1 MAIFTREQMVSQLQT
16 SVCEVFFKKRNGA
29 IREMVCTLDSNRAPA
44 LQIGRMSQASN
55 SANQTIS
62 PTVMPVW
69 DIEKMAWRSFR
80 VDSVIY
86 FNAQGT
92 IPEDN

>member
-1 MAIFTREQMVSQLQT
+1 MALFTREQMISELQT
-16 SVCEVFFKKRNGA
+16 SVCEVFFKKRDGA
-29 IREMVCTLDSNRAPA
+29 IREMICTLDANRAPA
-44 LQIGRMSQASN
+44 LQIGRMTEASN
-55 SANQTIS
+55 TASQKVS
-62 PTVMPVW
+62 PTVIPVW

-92 IPEDN
+92 TPEDD